1 VDPILASVG
10 AGTDPHCWVAWGEEP
25 GIRHTILVPTDPVSS
40 PASSASC
47 PAKGRGH
54 GEARPLEP
62 VSIGDLAIEAQ
73 GGHRL
78 VSFQAEQQV
87 LRGVDA
93 EADRVAAFALRVIA
107 AIDGGRCRR
116 SRRAPAGRHGP
127 APGRRSRRPE
137 PGRRLPP
144 RRPRRREPRPRR
156 LWRRER
162 PTRPRADRV
171 AGRPGA
177 RCLAVGRR
185 SIAGVIFDLDG
196 VIVDLEIW
204 WDEVR
209 QAFAADHDR
218 SWTVDDRH
226 AVMGANSRQWS
237 ETMRR
242 RLELDLPAETI
253 ERAIV
258 DGVIAR
264 YRREGAPTI
273 DGAVEAVRRIAAA
286 LPVALASSSHP
297 AVIAAAL
304 AATDLEDTFQVVVS
318 SDEVSHGKPAPDV
331 FLEAARRLGSSP
343 AGGLVVED
351 SLNGLKAGR
360 AAGMTTV
367 LVLNHRCRRPAER
380 RTTRT
385 WSSTALRTSIP

>member
-1 VDPILASVG
+1 LPDDP
-10 AGTDPHCWVAWGEEP
+10 DH
-25 GIRHTILVPTDPVSS
+25 
-40 PASSASC
+40 
-47 PAKGRGH
+47 
-54 GEARPLEP
+54 
-62 VSIGDLAIEAQ
+62 
-73 GGHRL
+73 
-78 VSFQAEQQV
+78 
-87 LRGVDA
+87 
-93 EADRVAAFALRVIA
+93 AA
-107 AIDGGRCRR
+107 
-116 SRRAPAGRHGP
+116 
-127 APGRRSRRPE
+127 
-137 PGRRLPP
+137 PP
-144 RRPRRREPRPRR
+144 S
-156 LWRRER
+156 
-162 PTRPRADRV
+162 
-171 AGRPGA
+171 
-177 RCLAVGRR
+177 GRR
-185 SIAGVIFDLDG
+185 SITGVIFDLDG
-196 VIVDLEIW
+196 VIVDSEIW

-209 QAFAADHDR
+209 KAFAADHGR

-273 DGAVEAVRRIAAA
+273 DGAVEAVRRVAAT

-304 AATDLEDTFQVVVS
+304 AATGLEDMFRVVVS

-331 FLEAARRLGSSP
+331 FLEAARRLGVEP
-343 AGGLVVED
+343 RRTLVVED

-367 LVLNHRCRRPAER
+367 LVPNHSVPPAAGAEDHADVVLDR
-380 RTTRT
+380 LADLDPRAIEL
-385 WSSTALRTSIP
+385 TASPRKTAEAR